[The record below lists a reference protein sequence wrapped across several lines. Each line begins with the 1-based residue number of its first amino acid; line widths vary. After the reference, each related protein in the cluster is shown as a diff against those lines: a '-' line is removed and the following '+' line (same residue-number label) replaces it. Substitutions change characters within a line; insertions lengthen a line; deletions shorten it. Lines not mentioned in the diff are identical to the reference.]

1 MGISAPR
8 GALVC
13 VLASF
18 AIAVGACRTAPIMNV
33 ETELAPPSGASL
45 AEIENAIRVAGAELG
60 WVIRPAGPGKMKG
73 TYTHRNTAA
82 PGYDL
87 VAIVSIHYDQHHLAI
102 QYEGSQNLQHE
113 GDEIHRKYNTWV
125 ANLEAHI
132 KKAVALL

>member
-1 MGISAPR
+1 MRFSAR
-8 GALVC
+8 RRALVC
-13 VLASF
+13 ILASL

-33 ETELAPPSGASL
+33 ETDIAPPSGTSL

-73 TYTHRNTAA
+73 TYTHRNTAS
-82 PGYDL
+82 PGFDL
-87 VAIVSIHYDQHHLAI
+87 VAVVAIHYDEQHLSI

-125 ANLEAHI
+125 ANLEAQI